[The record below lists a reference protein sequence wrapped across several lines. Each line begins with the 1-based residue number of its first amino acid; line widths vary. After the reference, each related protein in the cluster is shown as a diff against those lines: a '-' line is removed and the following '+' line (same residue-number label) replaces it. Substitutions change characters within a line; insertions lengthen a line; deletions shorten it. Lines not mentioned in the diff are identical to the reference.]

1 MDEPSF
7 VPGVVGTKL
16 VWRGPVWMNTN
27 WYLSRGLRRHG
38 KTDLARHVED
48 RSAALV
54 EKSGFREYYDPFTG
68 EGHGAFDFSWTAV
81 ALDMLARLEA
91 E

>member
-1 MDEPSF
+1 M
-7 VPGVVGTKL
+7 
-16 VWRGPVWMNTN
+16 
-27 WYLSRGLRRHG
+27 G
-38 KTDLARHVED
+38 KTDLARQIED

-54 EKSGFREYYDPFTG
+54 EQSGFREYYDPLTG

-81 ALDMLARLEA
+81 ALDMLARLEF